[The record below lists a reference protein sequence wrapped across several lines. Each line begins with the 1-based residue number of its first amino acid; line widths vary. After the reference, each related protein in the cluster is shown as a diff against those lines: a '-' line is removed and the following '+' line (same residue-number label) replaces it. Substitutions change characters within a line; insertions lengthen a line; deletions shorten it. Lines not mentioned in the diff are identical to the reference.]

1 MAACRWI
8 NGNQWTQFSTH
19 SSSSGHQKS
28 HIKSSSSYHREN
40 TVQTPT
46 EDILQRL
53 LHDRPKR
60 KAKPC
65 DLRHHTHIQLRSQ
78 PGVRFHLAD
87 TIPSFRRHFVLQKQ
101 QNSAPHFH
109 FPRQPINVHEHLD
122 DGQIQFVEIK
132 VNRVHQANQ
141 FVGQRS
147 CVVEFVN
154 EWFTR
159 LQNSLDRSANDDLLL
174 ALFVQ
179 ANVEL
184 QLLLI
189 DNGDYL
195 MERNT
200 ICVWYLPIW

>member
-1 MAACRWI
+1 M
-8 NGNQWTQFSTH
+8 
-19 SSSSGHQKS
+19 
-28 HIKSSSSYHREN
+28 
-40 TVQTPT
+40 
-46 EDILQRL
+46 
-53 LHDRPKR
+53 
-60 KAKPC
+60 
-65 DLRHHTHIQLRSQ
+65 
-78 PGVRFHLAD
+78 
-87 TIPSFRRHFVLQKQ
+87 LQKQ

-141 FVGQRS
+141 VVGQRS

-200 ICVWYLPIW
+200 ICV